1 MWSDKV
7 WYNVSLKNSRV
18 IISLISAYLG
28 PKLKTAEG
36 LDCVFATN
44 YLGHFLL
51 TKTILDNMKNTGND
65 NIRIVTLL
73 SDSITKSQIN
83 FDDIMYETDKA
94 NYDIYKVFNIFDFY
108 FSLTEPEIGKN
119 IH

>member
-1 MWSDKV
+1 M
-7 WYNVSLKNSRV
+7 
-18 IISLISAYLG
+18 SLISAYLG

-65 NIRIVTLL
+65 NIRNEKPNKL
-73 SDSITKSQIN
+73 
-83 FDDIMYETDKA
+83 
-94 NYDIYKVFNIFDFY
+94 
-108 FSLTEPEIGKN
+108 
-119 IH
+119 